1 MGIYT
6 YAPDIDNKI
15 NAICKEPAVT
25 IMLDHPD
32 VDVLII
38 EKLLS
43 SSLHFVKDIFTD
55 LGAKEFILALDF
67 NDTTITS
74 QLTKE
79 VILDEAASGNNVFK
93 INNRFNILTIERL
106 DQVSI
111 LSVARLSYT
120 NRQVVILVH
129 NGIEV
134 SIYSNGVPLEQ
145 RNLRYPSASPTLNRK
160 FSRSAEDY
168 KISVIEFYKEKVRS
182 NLTNHWFDQRKRILK
197 GGKTEEIFQNAL
209 VQWLNDNLSGGKINF
224 KVKKINSDETDIE
237 IVKHGGDTFLLE
249 LKWLGKNERS
259 IYPLIKLTDAIE
271 QVENYL
277 ESNPDLIE
285 ATLVVYDGRSL
296 LEFDELT
303 FVEGE
308 SGNWKEINECKQ
320 KSLPFRAKG
329 LVFHLVSETA
339 SKRKKVS

>member
-160 FSRSAEDY
+160 F
-168 KISVIEFYKEKVRS
+168 KIQLNEP
-182 NLTNHWFDQRKRILK
+182 
-197 GGKTEEIFQNAL
+197 L
-209 VQWLNDNLSGGKINF
+209 V
-224 KVKKINSDETDIE
+224 
-237 IVKHGGDTFLLE
+237 
-249 LKWLGKNERS
+249 
-259 IYPLIKLTDAIE
+259 
-271 QVENYL
+271 
-277 ESNPDLIE
+277 
-285 ATLVVYDGRSL
+285 
-296 LEFDELT
+296 
-303 FVEGE
+303 
-308 SGNWKEINECKQ
+308 
-320 KSLPFRAKG
+320 
-329 LVFHLVSETA
+329 
-339 SKRKKVS
+339 